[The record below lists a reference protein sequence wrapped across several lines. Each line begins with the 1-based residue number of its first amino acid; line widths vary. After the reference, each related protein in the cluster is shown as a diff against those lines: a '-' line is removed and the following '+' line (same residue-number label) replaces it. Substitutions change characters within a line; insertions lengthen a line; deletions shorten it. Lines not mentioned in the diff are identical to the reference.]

1 MSTNTNTQ
9 PNKFA
14 RFLRNHAALLLLIFS
29 ILAITAV
36 VLVVTL
42 TGNEPVIDDNPTV
55 VKPDEPTTPDNPSKP
70 QQPT

>member
-42 TGNEPVIDDNPTV
+42 R
-55 VKPDEPTTPDNPSKP
+55 
-70 QQPT
+70 